1 MLELKIESEEYFDE
15 STSEFIRLPSIT
27 LKLEHSLL
35 SISKWESK
43 THKRFLDKTEKKTS
57 VDMLDYIRCMTLNHD
72 VPDTVYAVLS
82 ADHMKQIED
91 YIGDSMSATTF
102 SERTKNKTK
111 RTSSGETI
119 SSELVYYW
127 MTAFNIPFE
136 CEKWHFNRLMT
147 LINICSIKNE
157 PSKKMS
163 KGSVMKQ
170 NAALNAARRKSH
182 HSRG

>member
-1 MLELKIESEEYFDE
+1 MLELEMDMLEYFDE
-15 STSEFIRLPSIT
+15 EKSEFIYVPPMT
-27 LKLEHSLL
+27 VKLEHSLL
-35 SISKWESK
+35 SISKWESR
-43 THKRFLDKTEKKTS
+43 THKRFLDETAKTS
-57 VDMLDYIRCMTLNHD
+57 DEMIEYVKCMTINKD
-72 VPDTVYAVLS
+72 VPDIAYPAIYQMYGS
-82 ADHMKQIED
+82 EIREYIE
-91 YIGDSMSATTF
+91 DSMSATTF
-102 SERTKNKTK
+102 KNRSDNRRRKT
-111 RTSSGETI
+111 GEAI

-157 PSKKMS
+157 PPKKMS

-170 NAALNAARRKSH
+170 NSALNAARRKMH